1 MQKGETIS
9 KEEIKFLRKLGIIEG
24 KATNLYVSA
33 KIAEMVDEKAK
44 YIQNKGFDDE
54 HYKKL
59 IISYLKKFGSAKK
72 KDFIELLFNKLP
84 DVLDEKQKYN
94 KIRNLLT
101 ALKKQNIIDT
111 DSENQRIANWIL
123 VKKGS

>member
-1 MQKGETIS
+1 VQKGETIS